1 MTPCLKLI
9 HWNNME
15 VSDSTQ
21 DEVTKQLVNNK

>member
-21 DEVTKQLVNNK
+21 NEVTQQHVKDK